1 MKQLVNESRAHFFET
16 IDVDLRNNPKRFWS
30 VFKLKSKSSSVPEI
44 VSMRSGSDA
53 VYIAELFSKYFTS
66 IISAH
71 DNETDFTTPPLNA
84 TDEKILSELVI
95 SPDDVLAALLN
106 LDTNK
111 ATRPDGIS
119 PRLLRETAH
128 QIAPS
133 LGQLFN
139 KSLSSGSLPNE
150 LKLANITPVF
160 KKGDQ
165 HYVENYRPISRLY
178 CISKVL
184 ERCVLSKLRDH
195 LLTLIN
201 WTQHNFI
208 PGKSC
213 TTQLLEALD
222 KISSLLDSGKQSDVI
237 LLDMSKAFD
246 KVNHA
251 LLTNKLRQR

>member
-150 LKLANITPVF
+150 LKLATSHQCSKKVTNIM
-160 KKGDQ
+160 
-165 HYVENYRPISRLY
+165 SRT
-178 CISKVL
+178 IVL
-184 ERCVLSKLRDH
+184 FPG
-195 LLTLIN
+195 
-201 WTQHNFI
+201 FI
-208 PGKSC
+208 VSRKSLNVVC
-213 TTQLLEALD
+213 
-222 KISSLLDSGKQSDVI
+222 
-237 LLDMSKAFD
+237 
-246 KVNHA
+246 
-251 LLTNKLRQR
+251 